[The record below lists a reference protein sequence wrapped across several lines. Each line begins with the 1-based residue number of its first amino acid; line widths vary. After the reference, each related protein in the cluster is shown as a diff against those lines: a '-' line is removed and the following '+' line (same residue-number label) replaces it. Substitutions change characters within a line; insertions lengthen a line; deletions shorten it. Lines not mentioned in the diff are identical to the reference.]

1 MKNGVAEAI
10 QTSRGRIAVNKNI
23 GVVVAGHC
31 SVLAAMAGFRLPLE
45 TFPLQAFVSE
55 PLAPILDCVIMSN
68 TVHAYISQSDKGELV
83 IGGGSDPYVSY
94 AQRGSFDQ
102 IEHVAGPI
110 VELYPVFSRVNMLRQ
125 WAGMVDITPDRSP
138 ILSATPTRNMFFNCG
153 WGTGGFK
160 ATPGSG
166 HAFAGMLAKGEANE
180 LCAPFSLDRFVTGA
194 LVDESA
200 AAAVA
205 H

>member
-1 MKNGVAEAI
+1 MPQSQPQQPSYRIERINQSLRRELVLLLKN
-10 QTSRGRIAVNKNI
+10 QTKD
-23 GVVVAGHC
+23 
-31 SVLAAMAGFRLPLE
+31 P
-45 TFPLQAFVSE
+45 
-55 PLAPILDCVIMSN
+55 
-68 TVHAYISQSDKGELV
+68 YISQSDKGELV
-83 IGGGSDPYVSY
+83 IGGGSDPYNSY

-110 VELYPVFSRVNMLRQ
+110 VELYPIFSRVNMLRQ
-125 WAGMVDITPDRSP
+125 WAGIVDITPDRSP
-138 ILSATPTRNMFFNCG
+138 IMSATPVKKLFINCG

-166 HAFAGMLAKGEANE
+166 HAFAETLARGEASE
-180 LCAPFSLDRFVTGA
+180 LCAPFSLERFTTGA